1 MIIQVQRLCKYID
14 SDMPSYQLQGFK
26 ILAQVLRIPSH
37 KCIKS
42 HPESCP
48 LSSEPALSPH
58 SQPSL
63 PCKLSKKQRR
73 SPETSLH
80 PHRIYY
86 YPNLVVY
93 SFVMTRFTFALILAF
108 LALTVAPAILA
119 APISVRRSLKD
130 DGLLSRRQPDG
141 SGADGSAGSDP
152 TLEALSAFYNQ
163 LESTTNQVTYMNL
176 GNGDVKTK
184 LKNLAKT
191 FGTAADKNLKP
202 PVRAKDEEKIRA
214 ANTEFCTN
222 HKSDLQD
229 AESDAETLSKNN
241 DQNAAL
247 LAKTAEQYKW
257 LVDQCENKY

>member
-1 MIIQVQRLCKYID
+1 
-14 SDMPSYQLQGFK
+14 
-26 ILAQVLRIPSH
+26 
-37 KCIKS
+37 
-42 HPESCP
+42 
-48 LSSEPALSPH
+48 
-58 SQPSL
+58 
-63 PCKLSKKQRR
+63 
-73 SPETSLH
+73 
-80 PHRIYY
+80 
-86 YPNLVVY
+86 
-93 SFVMTRFTFALILAF
+93 MTRFTFALILAF

-141 SGADGSAGSDP
+141 SGADGSAGSDA

-176 GNGDVKTK
+176 GNGDVETK

-214 ANTEFCTN
+214 ANTQFCKN

-229 AESDAETLSKNN
+229 AKSAAETLSKNN

-257 LVDQCENKY
+257 LVDQCENKYQIG